1 MRRRGGGRRNE
12 GKKGRGERERKS
24 TNLHVALALT
34 HQYPSQSPSERYS
47 PAGASAEAAL
57 QTLSA
62 TGAHSVCMYVHRE
75 IVG

>member
-34 HQYPSQSPSERYS
+34 HQYPSQSPSERYTC

-57 QTLSA
+57 QTPSA
-62 TGAHSVCMYVHRE
+62 TGAHSVCTCMYTER
-75 IVG
+75 